1 MGTEAMK
8 KEAGGLARSIS
19 VQPDLALERVLTLE
33 LVRVTERA
41 AVAAARLTG
50 RGNEKA
56 ADQAAVNAMRRE
68 LNKLPINGT
77 IVIGEGER
85 DEAPM
90 LFIGETVG
98 NKHGP
103 EVDIA
108 VDPLEGTTLC
118 AKNMP
123 GAIATMAMAEVGT
136 LLNAPD
142 VYMEKIAIGP
152 GYPSGVVDLDA
163 PAEENI
169 RTLAKAKD
177 VNAAEITALILD
189 RPRHAD
195 LIAGVRKAGAAV
207 RLITDG
213 DVAGV
218 IHTADP
224 ANTGIDVYIGIG
236 GAPEGVLAASALRCI
251 GGQMQCRLVL
261 DTEEK
266 RERAAKMGIKDPRKK
281 YEIGDLVKGDCL
293 FAATGVTTGALLDGV
308 RFRKDAIETDTV
320 VMRSVTGTVRWIR
333 AEHRQLEKF
342 HLD

>member
-1 MGTEAMK
+1 
-8 KEAGGLARSIS
+8 
-19 VQPDLALERVLTLE
+19 
-33 LVRVTERA
+33 
-41 AVAAARLTG
+41 
-50 RGNEKA
+50 
-56 ADQAAVNAMRRE
+56 
-68 LNKLPINGT
+68 KLPINGT

-123 GAIATMAMAEVGT
+123 GAIATMAVAEAGT

-152 GYPSGVVDLDA
+152 GYPKGIVDLDA
-163 PAEENI
+163 PPEQNI
-169 RTLAKAKD
+169 RELAKAKG
-177 VNAAEITALILD
+177 VEPAEITALILD

-195 LIAGVRKAGAAV
+195 LIAGVRRAGASV

-213 DVAGV
+213 DVVGV

-224 ANTGIDVYIGIG
+224 ADTGVDIYMGIG
-236 GAPEGVLAASALRCI
+236 GGPGGGLAAAAPRCI
-251 GGQMQCRLVL
+251 GGQVQWRLGAGPRG
-261 DTEEK
+261 K
-266 RERAAKMGIKDPRKK
+266 RAR
-281 YEIGDLVKGDCL
+281 
-293 FAATGVTTGALLDGV
+293 
-308 RFRKDAIETDTV
+308 
-320 VMRSVTGTVRWIR
+320 
-333 AEHRQLEKF
+333 
-342 HLD
+342 

>member
-1 MGTEAMK
+1 MK
-8 KEAGGLARSIS
+8 KEGREVLPSITI
-19 VQPDLALERVLTLE
+19 QPELALERVLTLE
-33 LVRVTERA
+33 IVRVTERA
-41 AVAAARLTG
+41 AVAAARWTG

-56 ADQAAVNAMRRE
+56 ADQAAVDAMRRE

-98 NKHGP
+98 NKRGP

-123 GAIATMAMAEVGT
+123 GAIATMAMAEAGT

-152 GYPSGVVDLDA
+152 GYPVGMVDLDA

-169 RTLAKAKD
+169 RALAKAKG
-177 VNAAEITALILD
+177 VGPAEITALILD

-195 LIAGVRKAGAAV
+195 LIAGVRRAGGAV

-218 IHTADP
+218 IHTADA
-224 ANTGIDVYIGIG
+224 ANTGVDIYMGVG
-236 GAPEGVLAASALRCI
+236 GAPEGVLAAAALRCI

-266 RERAAKMGIKDPRKK
+266 RDRAAKMGIRDPRKK
-281 YEIGDLVKGDCL
+281 YEISDMVKGDCL

-308 RFRKDAIETDTV
+308 RVRKDVFETETV
-320 VMRSVTGTVRWIR
+320 VMRSITGTVRWIS

>member
-1 MGTEAMK
+1 MN
-8 KEAGGLARSIS
+8 KEGRMPSIT
-19 VQPDLALERVLTLE
+19 VQSDLALERVLTLE
-33 LVRVTERA
+33 IVRVTERA
-41 AVAAARLTG
+41 AVSAARWTG

-56 ADQAAVNAMRRE
+56 ADQAAVDAMRRE
-68 LNKLPINGT
+68 LNKLPIDGT
-77 IVIGEGER
+77 VVIGEGER

-103 EVDIA
+103 KVDIA

-123 GAIATMAMAEVGT
+123 GAIATMAMAEGGT

-152 GYPSGVVDLDA
+152 GYPKGIVDLDA
-163 PAEENI
+163 PVEENI
-169 RTLAKAKD
+169 KSLARAKG
-177 VNAAEITALILD
+177 VEPGEITALILD

-195 LIAGVRKAGAAV
+195 LIAAVRKTGAAV

-224 ANTGIDVYIGIG
+224 GNTGIDIYVGIG
-236 GAPEGVLAASALRCI
+236 GAPEGVLAAAALRCI

-281 YEIGDLVKGDCL
+281 YEIVDMVKGDCL
-293 FAATGVTTGALLDGV
+293 FAATGVTDGALLDGA
-308 RFRKDAIETDTV
+308 RFRKDVIETETV
-320 VMRSVTGTVRWIR
+320 VMRSTTGTVRWIR
-333 AEHRQLEKF
+333 AEHRQLQKF

>member
-1 MGTEAMK
+1 MSNDGHV
-8 KEAGGLARSIS
+8 S
-19 VQPDLALERVLTLE
+19 VQSHLVLERILSME
-33 LVRVTERA
+33 IVRVTERA
-41 AVAAARLTG
+41 AVAAARWSG

-56 ADQAAVNAMRRE
+56 ADQAAVDAMRRE
-68 LNKLPINGT
+68 LNKLPINGA

-90 LFIGETVG
+90 LFIGEKVG

-123 GAIATMAMAEVGT
+123 GAIATMAMAEAGT

-152 GYPSGVVDLDA
+152 GYPKGIVDLDA
-163 PAEENI
+163 PAEQNI
-169 RTLAKAKD
+169 RELAKAKG
-177 VNAAEITALILD
+177 VGPAEITALILD

-224 ANTGIDVYIGIG
+224 ADTGIDIYMGIG
-236 GAPEGVLAASALRCI
+236 GAPEGVLAAAALRCI
-251 GGQMQCRLVL
+251 GGQ
-261 DTEEK
+261 
-266 RERAAKMGIKDPRKK
+266 
-281 YEIGDLVKGDCL
+281 
-293 FAATGVTTGALLDGV
+293 
-308 RFRKDAIETDTV
+308 
-320 VMRSVTGTVRWIR
+320 
-333 AEHRQLEKF
+333 
-342 HLD
+342 

>member
-1 MGTEAMK
+1 MSAIT
-8 KEAGGLARSIS
+8 
-19 VQPDLALERVLTLE
+19 VQAHQMLERILSLE
-33 LVRVTERA
+33 IVSVTERA

-56 ADQAAVNAMRRE
+56 ADQAAVNAVRRE
-68 LNKLPINGT
+68 LNKLPIHGT
-77 IVIGEGER
+77 VVIGEGER

-98 NKHGP
+98 NKRGP

-123 GAIATMAMAEVGT
+123 GAIATMAMAEAGT

-152 GYPSGVVDLDA
+152 GYPKGIVDLDA
-163 PAEENI
+163 PAEQNI
-169 RTLAKAKD
+169 RELAKAKG
-177 VNAAEITALILD
+177 VGPAEITALVLD
-189 RPRHAD
+189 RPRHAG
-195 LIAGVRKAGAAV
+195 LIAGVRRAGAAV

-213 DVAGV
+213 DIAGV
-218 IHTADP
+218 IHTAD
-224 ANTGIDVYIGIG
+224 AADTGIDIYMGIG
-236 GAPEGVLAASALRCI
+236 GAPEGVLAAAALRCI

-261 DTEEK
+261 DTAEK

-293 FAATGVTTGALLDGV
+293 FAATGVTNGALLDGV
-308 RFRKDAIETDTV
+308 RVRKDVIETETV
-320 VMRSVTGTVRWIR
+320 VMRSITGTVRWIR
-333 AEHRQLEKF
+333 AEHRQLEMF